1 MKKILVGIASGL
13 IVVVGFAVLANPVE
27 PTQRGTPA
35 TPPVDAPPARPIP
48 PETPR
53 REFPIGHP
61 ANPNSPRPR

>member
-1 MKKILVGIASGL
+1 MKKILVAIASAVL
-13 IVVVGFAVLANPVE
+13 VVVGFSVLAS